1 MSRLFITQ
9 LSLTLSLVLAI
20 SACAQSDLKDDNTS
34 ERIDVEVA
42 ESSSNELFIDRE
54 EEFGKQKTKA
64 KNFLQTHNKYNQE
77 LVFLLDMRLP
87 SQNYRFFVLDIDKDS
102 IVENG
107 LVAHGS
113 GSVMGDSLVFS
124 NIPESYQSSIG
135 NYKVGAKYTG
145 SFGKSYKLHGL
156 DKTNNNAFKRYIVL
170 HPYSCVPD
178 EEQDDPIC
186 ESLGCAMVSDNFM
199 NTLYGIIDS
208 SNNPILMVMYY

>member
-9 LSLTLSLVLAI
+9 LSLTLSLVMAI

-178 EEQDDPIC
+178 EEQDYPIC

>member
-9 LSLTLSLVLAI
+9 LSLTLSLVMAI